1 MSFLLNIF
9 QPGLSVIS
17 GALHAVTN
25 PISDITNTF
34 NGIQQTFGCFIKTL
48 QSIPSDIQSFLS
60 SIAGGI
66 VTAFERFGA
75 WVYGAFA
82 TLGDKVSQMLS
93 PLAHALHRGID
104 IIVDFINGIVTQ
116 ITTFVTGVVGFISS
130 ELTGLHTWLSS
141 IVNKV
146 ETFIG
151 DAFNDFVTGATF
163 VANVIGDIEYMFND
177 VISFIGT
184 NYGNLVTDTLG
195 ILNYHN
201 DSLPFNLLTQEA
213 SKIATAFDNVLDFNV
228 FMETLKSGIRDAFN
242 AWNLPLSRRILL
254 MLASPILGAVGG
266 MISKVIFNSFY
277 PNAKPTTVFHAPQY
291 NTTPPSV
298 TLHTLQQT
306 PPTPTAQYSPSTPSA
321 PSIPPSQPSISNVG
335 SHTPKVISVG
345 VFDLMT
351 IGQSSVFTTYGIQK
365 LVSQVQY
372 LADELGLDDQ
382 VVWSIMPTVIVQ
394 DTDSVSPTAL
404 AEVLSYAV
412 PVQNVVEINASA
424 SVGQL
429 ALPPGETICKPLT
442 TPRSTYT
449 YGETAT
455 NDITVE
461 YSYCFDVTGS
471 QFSLVLGTQYFGNNL
486 PSAMLYPSPT
496 PDKVAGTYSFGN
508 SIPSSALY
516 PSSTPDQVTG
526 TYYLGN
532 SLPVPLLASDKVA
545 GSIASFGSLPQA
557 FLQNTTYTMAGN
569 YTFMIYYSTKSATAQ
584 YVLG

>member
-1 MSFLLNIF
+1 MSFLFNIF

-25 PISDITNTF
+25 PIGDISNTF

-48 QSIPSDIQSFLS
+48 QSIPSDIQSFFS

-75 WVYGAFA
+75 WIYGAFA

-104 IIVDFINGIVTQ
+104 IIVDFINGIATK
-116 ITTFVTGVVGFISS
+116 IIAFVTDVVGFISS
-130 ELTGLHTWLSS
+130 ELTGLHTWLSCVVS
-141 IVNKV
+141 KV
-146 ETFIG
+146 EKFLS
-151 DAFNDFVTGATF
+151 DVFNDFVQGATF
-163 VANVIGDIEYMFND
+163 VSNVIGDIKCMFND

-184 NYGNLVTDTLG
+184 NYGNLVNDTLN

-213 SKIATAFDNVLDFNV
+213 SKVATAFDNILDFNV

-242 AWNLPLSRRILL
+242 AWNLPLSRRVLL

-266 MISKVIFNSFY
+266 MISKIIFNSFY

-291 NTTPPSV
+291 NTTPPSI

-306 PPTPTAQYSPSTPSA
+306 PTAPTAQYSPSTPSA

-335 SHTPKVISVG
+335 SHTPKVISVS
-345 VFDLMT
+345 VFDLIT

-372 LADELGLDDQ
+372 LADELGLDDK

-412 PVQNVVEINASA
+412 PVQNIVRINASA

-429 ALPPGETICKPLT
+429 VLPPGDSICKPLT
-442 TPRSTYT
+442 TPLTTSTYR
-449 YGETAT
+449 ETAT
-455 NDITVE
+455 NDIAVQ
-461 YSYCFDVTGS
+461 YSYCFNVTGS
-471 QFSLVLGTQYFGNNL
+471 QFSLVLGTKYFGNSL
-486 PSAMLYPSPT
+486 PSSMLYPLPT
-496 PDKVAGTYSFGN
+496 PEQVSGTYSFGN
-508 SIPSSALY
+508 SVPSSALY
-516 PSSTPDQVTG
+516 PLSTPE
-526 TYYLGN
+526 
-532 SLPVPLLASDKVA
+532 KVS
-545 GSIASFGSLPQA
+545 GSISSFGLPPSL
-557 FLQNTTYTMAGN
+557 FMQNATYTMAGN
-569 YTFMIYYSTKSATAQ
+569 YTVIFHYATVSAFVGYA
-584 YVLG
+584 LG

>member
-1 MSFLLNIF
+1 MSFLFNIF

-25 PISDITNTF
+25 PIGDITNTF

-48 QSIPSDIQSFLS
+48 QSIPSDIQNFFS

-104 IIVDFINGIVTQ
+104 IIVDFINGIVTN
-116 ITTFVTGVVGFISS
+116 IVTFVTGVVGFISS
-130 ELTGLHTWLSS
+130 ELTGLHTWLSC
-141 IVNKV
+141 IVKKV
-146 ETFIG
+146 ETFLSNV
-151 DAFNDFVTGATF
+151 FNDFVQGATF
-163 VANVIGDIEYMFND
+163 VSNIIGDIECMFND
-177 VISFIGT
+177 VISFIST
-184 NYGNLVTDTLG
+184 NYGNLVNDTLG

-266 MISKVIFNSFY
+266 MISKIIFNSFY
-277 PNAKPTTVFHAPQY
+277 PNAKPSTVFHAPQY

-306 PPTPTAQYSPSTPSA
+306 PSTPTAQYTPSTPSA

-372 LADELGLDDQ
+372 LSDELGLDDQ

-424 SVGQL
+424 SVGRL
-429 ALPPGETICKPLT
+429 VLPPGESICKPLT
-442 TPRSTYT
+442 TPQSTYT
-449 YGETAT
+449 YGDTAT
-455 NDITVE
+455 NDISVE

-486 PSAMLYPSPT
+486 PNAILYPLPAPEKVAGTYSFGNNVPSSALYPSPT
-496 PDKVAGTYSFGN
+496 PDKVS
-508 SIPSSALY
+508 
-516 PSSTPDQVTG
+516 
-526 TYYLGN
+526 
-532 SLPVPLLASDKVA
+532 
-545 GSIASFGSLPQA
+545 GSVASFGSLPPA
-557 FLQNTTYTMAGN
+557 FLQNATYTMAGN
-569 YTFMIYYSTKSATAQ
+569 YIFMIYYATKSATAQ